1 VEAGFDGRMS
11 RKTAI
16 GCIADDYTGGTD
28 VASGLRRA
36 GLRVA
41 LVFGVPSADQELPA
55 CDVAVV
61 AMKIRTAPV
70 RTASEDVAAAH
81 GWLARQGV
89 QRFYYKYCSTFDSTT
104 EGNIGPVTDLLLE
117 LTGMRT
123 SVICPSSPVHGR
135 TVYQGHLFVGDRL
148 LSESPLSRHPLTP
161 MTDPDLVRFL
171 AHQTAGGVGLV
182 SWPEVAAG
190 PAVVRESVDR
200 LASSGVRHVVT
211 DAISAGDL
219 RTIAS
224 ASEDRSLLTGGAGLA
239 EAWGQLVHARLA
251 DGAQAPDGDG
261 SAVAPPHEGRARVE
275 DVSAEDTLVLAGSC
289 SAATLTQVA
298 EARAAFPSHRLDPV
312 RTPDPAR
319 MLEEARAWLT
329 AQPAGRPRL
338 VYSSATHAER
348 EAGIAAMG
356 PGTAEH
362 LEHVLGA
369 LAVDAAEAG
378 TRRFVVAGGETSGAV
393 VSALGVRQ
401 VLVEDELEAGVPWCT
416 TEGSRPLRLLL
427 KSGNFG
433 SERLL
438 VEAAT

>member
-1 VEAGFDGRMS
+1 M
-11 RKTAI
+11 TAI

-28 VASGLRRA
+28 VAAGLRRA

-41 LVFGVPSADQELPA
+41 LVFGVPTSGQVLPP

-70 RTASEDVAAAH
+70 ETASKDVAAAH
-81 GWLARQGV
+81 GWLTSQGV
-89 QRFYYKYCSTFDSTT
+89 QRFYYKYCSTFDSTA
-104 EGNIGPVTDLLLE
+104 EGNIGPITDLLLE

-123 SVICPSSPVHGR
+123 SVICPSSPGHGR

-171 AHQTAGGVGLV
+171 ALQTAGEVGLV
-182 SWPEVAAG
+182 SWPGVATG
-190 PAVVRESVDR
+190 PAAVREAVDR
-200 LASSGVRHVVT
+200 LSASGVRHVVT
-211 DAISAGDL
+211 DAVSAGDL

-224 ASEDRSLLTGGAGLA
+224 ALHDRSLLTGGAGLA
-239 EAWGQLVHARLA
+239 EAWADLVRDRL
-251 DGAQAPDGDG
+251 GNGVQTHDGDG
-261 SAVAPPHEGRARVE
+261 SSIARPDEGAARVE
-275 DVSAEDTLVLAGSC
+275 DVSGGDTLVLAGSC
-289 SAATLTQVA
+289 SAATLAQVS
-298 EARAAFPSHRLDPV
+298 EARAAFPSYRLDPV
-312 RTPDPAR
+312 RTPDPAQ
-319 MLEEARAWLT
+319 MLDEARAWLK

-338 VYSSATHAER
+338 IYSSATRADR

-356 PGTAEH
+356 PRTAEH

-369 LAVDAAEAG
+369 VAVDAAAAG

-401 VLVEDELEAGVPWCT
+401 VLVEDEVEAGVPWCT

-433 SERLL
+433 SGRLL
-438 VEAAT
+438 VEAAS